1 MSERVFVCVGPNRGC
16 AETLRLLQGHD
27 RFFMF
32 EPLPDAANWLRQQ
45 NAHLADIFHV
55 VQAACGDGNYQSK
68 MRVYNKHGV
77 SSSLGT
83 CTQQAREMY
92 PDADLSQQDEID
104 VQVVNLCEFLEWAGV
119 KQIQTLVTDA
129 QGMDLAILKTMEPY
143 LRRRAVQH
151 VIHEVDGDGFR
162 HYDGLP
168 DNSLSGAVAYMEQFG
183 CYRPSRLP
191 DRNDFNF
198 DLEWRLCDAAG

>member
-1 MSERVFVCVGPNRGC
+1 MTTERVFVCVGPNRGC

-32 EPLPDAANWLRQQ
+32 EPLPDAAQWLRDHNSQIS
-45 NAHLADIFHV
+45 DIFHV
-55 VQAACGDGNYQSK
+55 IEAACGEETCRAK
-68 MRVYNKHGV
+68 MRVYNEHGV

-83 CTQQAREMY
+83 CTEQARQMY
-92 PDADLSQQDEID
+92 PQADLTEQAEIE
-104 VQVVNLCEFLEWAGV
+104 VQVINLCNFMQHAGV
-119 KQIQTLVTDA
+119 NQIETLVTDA

-143 LRRRAVQH
+143 LRKRAIRRV
-151 VIHEVDGDGFR
+151 VHEIDGDGFK

-168 DNSLSGAVAYMEQFG
+168 DNSLSAAVAYMEQFG
-183 CYRPSRLP
+183 CYQPSRLP

-198 DLEWRLCDAAG
+198 DIEWRLV